1 MKKETELDK
10 KNRKKAKSK
19 ICETWNKIVPK
30 SSLIKSLPVKS
41 SMGVK
46 LDNIRQMNIFSKR
59 SNQNLLKYYFKLDI
73 VGEKTI
79 FSRIYVIAKE

>member
-19 ICETWNKIVPK
+19 ICETWNKMVPK
-30 SSLIKSLPVKS
+30 SSLIKSMPL
-41 SMGVK
+41 K
-46 LDNIRQMNIFSKR
+46 LDNIRQIDIFSKR